1 MLLTSGDKK
10 ILISSGIVD
19 SFIYKQTGLSRQH
32 FQELFCLDAFNHPHP
47 CIGFGQLVEKFLDAC
62 DRLPLSLQVIGALP
76 CGKDLDYWKAQL
88 LKVSKTLPNDIMSRL
103 KISYDSLDEEEK
115 QIFLDIASSL

>member
-1 MLLTSGDKK
+1 MLLTSRDKK
-10 ILISSGIVD
+10 ILISSGIAH
-19 SFIYKQTGLSRQH
+19 SFIYKQMSLSRQH
-32 FQELFCLDAFNHPHP
+32 SQELFCLDAFNHPDP

-88 LKVSKTLPNDIMSRL
+88 LKVS
-103 KISYDSLDEEEK
+103 
-115 QIFLDIASSL
+115 